1 MTERRYVAELPELIA
16 PPDYAGDQA
25 GRLVRL
31 RIRVTEDGVEVLG
44 DAVRPLELEALLLGL
59 DPPFVEQTLCG

>member
-1 MTERRYVAELPELIA
+1 MTERRYVADLPDLIQ
-16 PPDYAGDQA
+16 PEDYAADLA

-44 DAVRPLELEALLLGL
+44 DAVRPLELEALLEGL
-59 DPPFVEQTLCG
+59 DPSVIEQMLCG